1 MRYVVQV
8 TSELINKLGVDDKL
22 LKIAPIYID
31 IVRGNIPVI
40 PIASIRHSSV
50 GFNEIELDKSIAHY
64 ILSFRNM
71 SMNRTS
77 RVRLSFESHTLD
89 IMEVPGHV
97 HDTIYDTFDRNYR
110 QLIAGAP
117 ALSDNIARMRAED
130 AKLQQV
136 RMEQERM
143 EQERNRQAQHI
154 RRKYGGFI
162 ESPWNPP
169 VAFDNRVPT
178 CGMEVPP
185 DDMIARVPITEDE
198 CYKLNKSGR
207 AIPKISPDKEVKIS
221 INKLNKRRK

>member
-1 MRYVVQV
+1 MKYVVQV
-8 TSELINKLGVDDKL
+8 TSELISKLGVNDNL
-22 LKIAPIYID
+22 LKIAPSYKDVVSGMVPI
-31 IVRGNIPVI
+31 I
-40 PIASIRHSSV
+40 PIASIRHNSN

-77 RVRLSFESHTLD
+77 RVRLQFESYMLH
-89 IMEVPGHV
+89 IIEVPE
-97 HDTIYDTFDRNYR
+97 HDHDNAYDIFDRNYR
-110 QLIAGAP
+110 QFISGAP
-117 ALSDNIARMRAED
+117 ALSNNIDRMMADD
-130 AKLQQV
+130 AKRLQVQ
-136 RMEQERM
+136 M

-154 RRKYGGFI
+154 RRRYGGLI

-169 VAFDNRVPT
+169 VDFDNRVPT